1 MAKLIKRF
9 INIMGNEFPAV
20 QVGDPVST
28 TVELSNGKKV
38 PALIAEVISLRTTN
52 PANGPVTSYLTS
64 TPENLR
70 FSPLR
75 FTTVPGLD
83 VDGET
88 GEVLDLEALEVRR
101 GADIRARQLALAEQN
116 GPTRVTLTRPMA
128 ESAPE
133 ATA

>member
-1 MAKLIKRF
+1 MQPIKRF
-9 INIMGNEFPAV
+9 INIMGNEFPALQVSEAV
-20 QVGDPVST
+20 QT
-28 TVELSNGKKV
+28 TVELANGKKV

-75 FTTVPGLD
+75 FNSVPGLD
-83 VDGET
+83 YDPET
-88 GEVLDLEALEVRR
+88 GEVLSLEALEQRR
-101 GADIRARQLALAEQN
+101 GEDIRARQLALA
-116 GPTRVTLTRPMA
+116 PTRVALARPT
-128 ESAPE
+128 EDAPE